1 MYSYYYGLFSKGPLL
16 RKMVDGGVCDSRL
29 DPADSSSPTN
39 DVNMASVKHNMASVK
54 QYLTSFP
61 DGKSSLAFAILN
73 DHSMTNI
80 SSTIDE
86 SIRKSNSNFF
96 SKK

>member
-1 MYSYYYGLFSKGPLL
+1 MHIYSYYYALLSKGPLL
-16 RKMVDGGVCDSRL
+16 RKMVDGAVCNSHL
-29 DPADSSSPTN
+29 DPVINSSLATN
-39 DVNMASVKHNMASVK
+39 DANMATVKK
-54 QYLTSFP
+54 FLGSFP

-86 SIRKSNSNFF
+86 SIRKGNR
-96 SKK
+96 KK